1 MGAVDAM
8 HNLFLGLVQ
17 FHVRE
22 VLGIE
27 DAQTEK
33 HRPVTVKEMNSAKR
47 ALATPNIKALQR
59 VPISV
64 LRELCAQTGIDL
76 GVKKKLTK
84 KYLVQMLTVGHLL
97 MAFE

>member
-1 MGAVDAM
+1 V
-8 HNLFLGLVQ
+8 
-17 FHVRE
+17 
-22 VLGIE
+22 
-27 DAQTEK
+27 
-33 HRPVTVKEMNSAKR
+33 
-47 ALATPNIKALQR
+47 NIKALQR
-59 VPISV
+59 VPISI